1 MGLGRAWKDWVWAS
15 DIYTLIYRESPRR
28 PQCPYDELEQSRR
41 FPHTPMS
48 LPARLLLCEGYRRAD
63 SIWYMYSDNPQYDRH
78 EDAHQTAQA
87 MACCEF
93 D

>member
-1 MGLGRAWKDWVWAS
+1 MVTARSIWRQI
-15 DIYTLIYRESPRR
+15 DILWLKKFAPMMQRTE
-28 PQCPYDELEQSRR
+28 CPYDELDVSRR

-63 SIWYMYSDNPQYDRH
+63 SIWYMYNDNPQYDRH

-87 MACCEF
+87 LACGEF
-93 D
+93 E